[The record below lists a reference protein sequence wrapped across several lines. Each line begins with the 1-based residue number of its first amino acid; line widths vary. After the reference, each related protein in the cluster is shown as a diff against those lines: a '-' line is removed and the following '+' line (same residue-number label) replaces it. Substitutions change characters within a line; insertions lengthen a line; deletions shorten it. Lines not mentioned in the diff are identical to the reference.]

1 MSREKSSTSHFDY
14 ILLSCFSG
22 RTRQVPQYRLKREI
36 REELGAEVEVKEFF
50 MHPFSFYYSEDEDGF
65 EGCIKLFPML
75 CTLWVDSP
83 DPSAR
88 EGVHDNLNWVTAVT
102 LDQYDMLGAD
112 MLIVEKILLEHYDR
126 CSSRS
131 LWIRGDGRSV

>member
-1 MSREKSSTSHFDY
+1 MKKAQRHILITFYPVASQVEQGKSLN
-14 ILLSCFSG
+14 IA
-22 RTRQVPQYRLKREI
+22 LKREI

-131 LWIRGDGRSV
+131 IWIRGDGRSV

>member
-1 MSREKSSTSHFDY
+1 VKKAQCHILITFYSVASQVEQGKSLN
-14 ILLSCFSG
+14 IA
-22 RTRQVPQYRLKREI
+22 LKREI

-65 EGCIKLFPML
+65 EGCIKLLPMI

-88 EGVHDNLNWVTAVT
+88 EGVHDNLNWVTADT

-131 LWIRGDGRSV
+131 LMD

>member
-1 MSREKSSTSHFDY
+1 MKKAQRHILITFYPVASQVEQSKSLN
-14 ILLSCFSG
+14 IA
-22 RTRQVPQYRLKREI
+22 LKREI

>member
-1 MSREKSSTSHFDY
+1 MSREKAQRH
-14 ILLSCFSG
+14 ILITFYPVAS
-22 RTRQVPQYRLKREI
+22 QVEQSKSLNIALKREI
-36 REELGAEVEVKEFF
+36 REELGAEVEVKEFY

-65 EGCIKLFPML
+65 KGCIKLFPML
-75 CTLWVDSP
+75 CTLRVDSP
-83 DPSAR
+83 DPIAR
-88 EGVHDNLNWVTAVT
+88 EGVHDDLNWVTADT

-131 LWIRGDGRSV
+131 IWIRGDGRSV

>member
-1 MSREKSSTSHFDY
+1 VKKAQRRILITFYSVASQVEQGKSLN
-14 ILLSCFSG
+14 IA
-22 RTRQVPQYRLKREI
+22 LKREI

-75 CTLWVDSP
+75 CTLRVDSP

-88 EGVHDNLNWVTAVT
+88 EGVHDNLNWVTADT

-131 LWIRGDGRSV
+131 QWIRGDGRSV